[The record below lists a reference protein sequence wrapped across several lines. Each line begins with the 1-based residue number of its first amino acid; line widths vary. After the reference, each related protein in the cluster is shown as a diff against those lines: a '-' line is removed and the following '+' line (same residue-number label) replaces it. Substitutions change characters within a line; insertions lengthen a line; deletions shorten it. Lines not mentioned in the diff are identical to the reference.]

1 MGNIVLKTDADI
13 RAMRPACRL
22 AAQTL
27 EEAGKIVRVGLT
39 TDEINTFVHDFTIA
53 AGARPAPLT
62 YRGYPK
68 SVCTSVNE
76 VICHGIPGKRV
87 LVDGDIINIDVTSVL
102 DGWHG
107 DVSATFYVGEPS
119 KEARYLVD
127 TARECLQL
135 GIDAIR
141 PGARIGDIGAAI
153 QEYAEGRGCSVVRD
167 FVGHGIGRSFH
178 EGPKVTHFGKR
189 GRGQRIVKG
198 MVFTIEPMINQGSWQ
213 MRVLSDDW
221 TAVTTDGKLS
231 AQFEHTI
238 AITDEGSEI
247 LTAFEKPLVNSQVFP
262 RT

>member
-13 RAMRPACRL
+13 QAMRRACRL

-27 EEAGKIVRVGLT
+27 EEVGKIIRVGLT

-53 AGARPAPLT
+53 AGARPAPLN

-87 LVDGDIINIDVTSVL
+87 LLDGDIVNIDLTSIL

-119 KEARYLVD
+119 RGARNLVE
-127 TARECLQL
+127 TARKCLQL
-135 GIDAIR
+135 GIDAAR
-141 PGARIGDIGAAI
+141 LGARLGDIGAAI
-153 QEYAEGRGCSVVRD
+153 QGYAEARGCSVVRD
-167 FVGHGIGRSFH
+167 FVGHGLGRSFH
-178 EGPKVTHFGKR
+178 EGPQVAHFGKN

-198 MVFTIEPMINQGSWQ
+198 MTFTIEPMIKQGSWQ
-213 MRVLSDDW
+213 MRVLSDEW

-238 AITDEGSEI
+238 AITDDGAEI
-247 LTAFEKPLVNSQVFP
+247 LTAFEKPLVNSEVLFKD
-262 RT
+262 